1 MIPGSII
8 KNLAFQSIGNIVE
21 LRGLVYLDDWADGFY
36 HGLNCEKIEMRPEFR
51 KFVAKLMG
59 DKYGY
64 PCGNHVQAFFKG
76 YFYVLQLPPAISTS
90 SYNEILKQYE
100 TNQNLLD

>member
-21 LRGLVYLDDWADGFY
+21 FRGSVYLDDWADGFY
-36 HGLNCEKIEMRPEFR
+36 HGLNCEKIEMKPEFR
-51 KFVAKLMG
+51 KFVAKRMG

-64 PCGNHVQAFFKG
+64 PCGNNVQAFFKG
-76 YFYVLQLPPAISTS
+76 YFYVLQLPQAISTS

-100 TNQNLLD
+100 TD